1 MVPRAF
7 GQNFL
12 RFSVL
17 VAEKKIVRFMRN
29 VMDFL

>member
-1 MVPRAF
+1 MVPRSF

-17 VAEKKIVRFMRN
+17 VAEKKIVIFMKN
-29 VMDFL
+29 VTDFL